1 MRSNK
6 TKSIDS
12 FLQDVQL
19 AVQNGQN
26 IEEVSIALDQYNFTA
41 DKFTPAAT
49 LLDEAW
55 ALHAAQKMAYG
66 EQYAAT
72 AALNE
77 AFSAADSLYTA
88 HRTMAKLALRGDA
101 QAKVALLLNEPKS
114 RKVALRIAQ
123 AGVFYTNILND
134 AVLMER
140 VATYGLTAARL
151 NEGETAV
158 NHLSHLNAAQKK
170 AKSAAQTATRT
181 RDDVLNALQTW
192 LSTFRAIA
200 FIALTGA
207 ERQYLES
214 LGFGPIA

>member
-6 TKSIDS
+6 TKSIDN
-12 FLQDVQL
+12 FLLDIQI
-19 AVQNGQN
+19 AIQNGQSM
-26 IEEVSIALDQYNFTA
+26 EQVSIALSQYNYADDNFITA
-41 DKFTPAAT
+41 SA

-55 ALHAAQKMAYG
+55 TLLTAQKLAYG

-72 AALNE
+72 AALKE
-77 AFSAADSLYTA
+77 AFATADSLYTA

-134 AVLMER
+134 AALMER
-140 VATYGLTAARL
+140 VAAYGLTAARL
-151 NEGETAV
+151 TEGETAV

-170 AKSAAQTATRT
+170 AKSTAQTATRT
-181 RDDVLNALQTW
+181 RDDVLNELQTW
-192 LSTFRAIA
+192 HSTFRAIA
-200 FIALTGA
+200 FIALTGTD
-207 ERQYLES
+207 RQYLES